1 MWHRQ
6 STDHDLA
13 RLHVYD
19 NSAVET
25 AVAPAVDRVGLAHCR
40 YIARH
45 AIFNGEPV
53 QVATVLLDNLGDKRR
68 LPHRSEA
75 VPLGGGGKA
84 VVECV
89 DEDDAA
95 VLELPGLLSV
105 NGSLPNAMFTVND
118 ATLGGS
124 GTIGGFTG
132 TGGLTVAPGNSIGTL
147 TSNGNVAF

>member
-1 MWHRQ
+1 M
-6 STDHDLA
+6 TI
-13 RLHVYD
+13 
-19 NSAVET
+19 
-25 AVAPAVDRVGLAHCR
+25 APSKRRC
-40 YIARH
+40 
-45 AIFNGEPV
+45 FNGEPV

>member
-1 MWHRQ
+1 LIILEIKGGFH
-6 STDHDLA
+6 TGVKL
-13 RLHVYD
+13 
-19 NSAVET
+19 
-25 AVAPAVDRVGLAHCR
+25 C
-40 YIARH
+40 
-45 AIFNGEPV
+45 
-53 QVATVLLDNLGDKRR
+53 
-68 LPHRSEA
+68 RSE
-75 VPLGGGGKA
+75 GGGKA

-124 GTIGGFTG
+124 GTIDGFTG
-132 TGGLTVAPGNSIGTL
+132 TGRLTVAPGNSIGTL